1 MPITK
6 TKTLTYQIKSV
17 KITDIWDAEIEVA
30 EMDGANEL
38 RRVTLYASV
47 SECAPLISV
56 QVAAGQTV
64 QQAMGAVAYQI
75 VQIKL
80 GL

>member
-1 MPITK
+1 MPLSK

-17 KITDIWDAEIEVA
+17 RITDIWDAEIEVA
-30 EMDGANEL
+30 EMDGATEL
-38 RRVTLYASV
+38 RRVTVTASPA
-47 SECAPLISV
+47 ECAPLISV

>member
-1 MPITK
+1 MPLTK
-6 TKTLTYQIKSV
+6 EKTITYQIKTV
-17 KITDIWDAEIEVA
+17 KITDQWDAEIEVS
-30 EMDGANEL
+30 EQDGPTEL
-38 RRVTLYASV
+38 RRVTVTASTA
-47 SECAPLISV
+47 ECAPMI
-56 QVAAGQTV
+56 QAMVAAGKTV